1 MVRTATIVWH
11 GISGQS
17 YEYELRP
24 IGSTLPKAPGNYVLC
39 RRLENGRYSA
49 IYAGETSDLSERFDD
64 HHAMPCIKRRGA
76 THISY
81 RVHYGGKDARQM
93 EEKDIRARY
102 NPPCNG

>member
-1 MVRTATIVWH
+1 MVRTATIIWR
-11 GISGQS
+11 GISGQN

-39 RRLENGRYSA
+39 RRGSDGRYSA
-49 IYAGETSDLSERFDD
+49 IYAGETSDLSGRFDS
-64 HHAMPCIKRRGA
+64 HHAMPCIERNRA

-81 RVHYGGKDARQM
+81 RVHYGGKDARQT